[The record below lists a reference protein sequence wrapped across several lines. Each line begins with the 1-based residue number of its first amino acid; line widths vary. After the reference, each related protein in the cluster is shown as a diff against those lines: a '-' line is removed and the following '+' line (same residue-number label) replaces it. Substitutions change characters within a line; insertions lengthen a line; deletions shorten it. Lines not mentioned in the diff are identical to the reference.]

1 MYKAVCNFRR
11 CLHTLYLSSL
21 MLTSSPQVSTLCSCS
36 LDSKDGRHEQSFAD
50 ICPHCHFS
58 RPNWWGSFVCLP
70 YYSTWIT
77 SNQNAHSQNPKG
89 SRPDLAKVLR
99 EPRSSVYL
107 SKIETIA
114 VLSWAHRQSWSRVQ
128 SNPNLVLKLLFF
140 HTSIASEK
148 TTLYPPLTMS

>member
-1 MYKAVCNFRR
+1 MHECRLQTSHTQVVGTRMKFSVILEDAYVCSFQP
-11 CLHTLYLSSL
+11 
-21 MLTSSPQVSTLCSCS
+21 TSSPRIMSIYSCS
-36 LDSKDGRHEQSFAD
+36 LDPKDGRHNQSFAD

-58 RPNWWGSFVCLP
+58 RPNWWGSFVFLP

-99 EPRSSVYL
+99 EPRSSVHL

-114 VLSWAHRQSWSRVQ
+114 VLSWAHRQSWSRLQ
-128 SNPNLVLKLLFF
+128 SNPNLVLKLLF
-140 HTSIASEK
+140 
-148 TTLYPPLTMS
+148 L